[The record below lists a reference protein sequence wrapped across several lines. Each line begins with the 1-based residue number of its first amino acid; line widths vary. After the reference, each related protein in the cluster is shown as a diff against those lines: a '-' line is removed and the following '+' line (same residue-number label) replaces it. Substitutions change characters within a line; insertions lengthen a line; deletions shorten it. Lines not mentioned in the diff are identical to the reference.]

1 MDMNILELQKG
12 KYMRLRSHKIVTIAA
27 FALLSI
33 LLVQWNQLSN
43 AAGQPHGSESTAAH
57 PAHDTAPVKA
67 AEKATAANEVIIDN
81 FAFAPASL
89 TVSVGATVTWTNRD
103 DDAHQVYSTNDLFKS
118 SPMDTN
124 DKFSFEFKAPGTYP
138 YYCKLHPQMKGQIVV
153 Q

>member
-1 MDMNILELQKG
+1 
-12 KYMRLRSHKIVTIAA
+12 MRLHWHKIVIIAA
-27 FALLSI
+27 LGLSSI
-33 LLVQWNQLSN
+33 LLVQWNKL
-43 AAGQPHGSESTAAH
+43 STAADMSH
-57 PAHDTAPVKA
+57 SAEFMTAHRAAPAAPVQT
-67 AEKATAANEVIIDN
+67 AEKAAAANEVIIDN

-89 TVSVGATVTWTNRD
+89 TVSVGTTVTWTNRD
-103 DDAHQVYSTNDLFKS
+103 NDAHQVYSTNDLFKS